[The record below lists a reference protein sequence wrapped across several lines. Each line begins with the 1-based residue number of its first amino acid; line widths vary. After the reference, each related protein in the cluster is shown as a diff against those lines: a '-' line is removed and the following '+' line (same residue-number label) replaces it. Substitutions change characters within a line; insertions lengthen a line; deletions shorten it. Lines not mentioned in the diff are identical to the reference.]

1 MKPILVVLAAG
12 IGSRYGALKQM
23 DRIGR
28 GGEVL
33 LHYAVYDALRSGFD
47 RVVFVIRH
55 AIEKDF
61 NEVVIQR
68 MDSGV
73 KYSLAFQELDTLI
86 PADLWD
92 KAKANGRTQPWGTV
106 HAIICAADQLDA
118 PFLVISSD
126 DFYGRAAFGAMGN
139 FLSAP
144 EVKNGAIV
152 TYPLGKT
159 LSATGTVTRGVCEL
173 KDGLLKGVE
182 EFHKIEKKGNIIF
195 NTSPDGKKKQFMPE
209 TPVSMNFWGFP
220 LAAIEPVKKFFYEYM
235 THLVLTRQHE
245 CYIPLA
251 ADWLVKNGMLKIQ
264 SIKTSAEWF
273 GITWQED
280 RQDAIARIMDL
291 NRAGVY
297 PSPLWK

>member
-1 MKPILVVLAAG
+1 
-12 IGSRYGALKQM
+12 
-23 DRIGR
+23 
-28 GGEVL
+28 
-33 LHYAVYDALRSGFD
+33 
-47 RVVFVIRH
+47 
-55 AIEKDF
+55 
-61 NEVVIQR
+61 

-73 KYSLAFQELDTLI
+73 NYSLAFQELDTLI
-86 PADLWD
+86 PQDLWD

-106 HAIICAADQLDA
+106 HALICAADQIDA

-126 DFYGRAAFGAMGN
+126 DFYGRAAFTAMGN
-139 FLSAP
+139 FLGAP

-152 TYPLGKT
+152 AYRLGKT
-159 LSATGTVTRGVCEL
+159 LSATGSVTRGVCEVKGGFL
-173 KDGLLKGVE
+173 KSVE

-195 NTSPDGKKKQFMPE
+195 NTSPDGKKKQFMPDA
-209 TPVSMNFWGFP
+209 PVSMNFWGFP
-220 LAAIEPVKKFFYEYM
+220 LAAIEPIKKFFYEYM
-235 THLVLTRQHE
+235 THLVLTRRHE

-251 ADWLVKNGMLKIQ
+251 ADWLIKNNILKIQ
-264 SIKTSAEWF
+264 SVKTSEEWF